1 MFVFKNKVVNYI
13 VIVREEKREG
23 KKRNQKLKI
32 WKSK

>member
-13 VIVREEKREG
+13 VIVRGEKREG

-32 WKSK
+32 WKI